1 MKTPRRPA
9 SAAIAAAVVALA
21 GGALALERVAGPAF
35 PGWIGAAY
43 AQDEGGGHGG
53 GGESGGGHGG
63 GGESGGG
70 HGGGGESGG
79 GHGGGGMGGGH
90 NPGEETGGEE
100 AKGHGTRYQH
110 QGHGGGQ
117 HGQHGSAHQ
126 AGGDRFGGG
135 SGLHGNN
142 QVPEGVGRY
151 GANFDALSAP
161 DQGRFRYWGG
171 WSLPED
177 VGVTPTTY
185 SATASPTTSEMI
197 PGPGSGPSVNVR
209 SALDAPSRCEGIGS
223 GMTPAQQFS
232 GGNLQRLNAA
242 RGMVDPALAASGKI
256 GSPYLMGSMQSELVK
271 EKPNTDL
278 AGTYLGLIAKV
289 PVTAATVK
297 SIGSQLCAT
306 VSDAQAQEIARVA
319 EQQRTALSSAAR
331 ANGGGGK

>member
-79 GHGGGGMGGGH
+79 GHGGGGGMGGGH

-185 SATASPTTSEMI
+185 SATASPTTSEM
-197 PGPGSGPSVNVR
+197 
-209 SALDAPSRCEGIGS
+209 
-223 GMTPAQQFS
+223 
-232 GGNLQRLNAA
+232 
-242 RGMVDPALAASGKI
+242 
-256 GSPYLMGSMQSELVK
+256 
-271 EKPNTDL
+271 
-278 AGTYLGLIAKV
+278 
-289 PVTAATVK
+289 
-297 SIGSQLCAT
+297 
-306 VSDAQAQEIARVA
+306 
-319 EQQRTALSSAAR
+319 
-331 ANGGGGK
+331 